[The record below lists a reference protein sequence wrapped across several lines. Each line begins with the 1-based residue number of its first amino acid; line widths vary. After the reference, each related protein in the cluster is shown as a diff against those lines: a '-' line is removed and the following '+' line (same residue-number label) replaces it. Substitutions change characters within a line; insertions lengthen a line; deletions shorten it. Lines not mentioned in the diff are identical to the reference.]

1 MENSELRS
9 AISATGQGDAAAEE
23 PVRLR
28 KVVLFLVEDAVYAF
42 DADEVKEVVLA
53 GEIYPIP
60 FVPAYVSG
68 LINRHGEPHTV
79 IDLKAVLG
87 GGRLDASRVLIMNNG
102 SDQISFL
109 ITDIDKIAEIP
120 EPDVVSL
127 PATDGGALFK
137 GSFRCEGRE
146 VFIINPQEIYDR
158 LGADIKS
165 V

>member
-1 MENSELRS
+1 MENSELLS

-109 ITDIDKIAEIP
+109 ITDIDKIVGFRDLGDRWRRP
-120 EPDVVSL
+120 LQGFVPVRG
-127 PATDGGALFK
+127 PGGLHHQSA
-137 GSFRCEGRE
+137 G
-146 VFIINPQEIYDR
+146 
-158 LGADIKS
+158 DI
-165 V
+165 